1 MARKHFYNL
10 HMHNIDATIGFVP
23 NNYSF
28 TEMNDGG
35 GGSVNLTVM
44 LLMGELRRDLVVG
57 IATIA
62 TPGDLYPALRK
73 SHDIACMHACIYTT
87 L

>member
-1 MARKHFYNL
+1 MNVHIKSFFN
-10 HMHNIDATIGFVP
+10 MHVHKYIIDATIGFVP
-23 NNYSF
+23 NKYSF
-28 TEMNDGG
+28 TEMNNGG

-57 IATIA
+57 IAT

-73 SHDIACMHACIYTT
+73 SHDIECMLYTS
-87 L
+87 